1 MRGAAP
7 SRAYRALEVTE
18 IPGRAALEREGGEI
32 GVDERAVSR
41 RGSVEGVNEA
51 GRAAGIAGGE
61 WARPRGHEGSAGRM
75 VAGAGALW

>member
-41 RGSVEGVNEA
+41 RGGVEGVNEA
-51 GRAAGIAGGE
+51 GRAAGIAGDHHE
-61 WARPRGHEGSAGRM
+61 WARSVWA
-75 VAGAGALW
+75 